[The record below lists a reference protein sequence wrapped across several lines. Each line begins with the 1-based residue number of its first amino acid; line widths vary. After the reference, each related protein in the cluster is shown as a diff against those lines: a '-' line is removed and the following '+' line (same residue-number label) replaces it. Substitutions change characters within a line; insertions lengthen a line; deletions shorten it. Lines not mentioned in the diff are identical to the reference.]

1 MWQSRVMLHIEKA
14 CIYLAIWRRGCPR
27 NSLWWGWGRHL
38 RLLLDSTAWALVLQA
53 QLKTGG
59 EVLSQLS
66 WGALL
71 GRLSG
76 PSTVCYYFYKGGS
89 VCWIMFGQLLV
100 HSCGWG
106 WVGTWLLYLETV
118 DLCAWRAGRE
128 CKESRLEKLIA
139 LRDLLQVVLQH
150 MQKGFQCRE
159 GKRGWW
165 GAGSNEGRRMQLSK
179 PIREKNR
186 L

>member
-1 MWQSRVMLHIEKA
+1 MLFMRFGIMMSHFEGVCHVAEQSHAPHRESLHLPCHLETRVP
-14 CIYLAIWRRGCPR
+14 G

-38 RLLLDSTAWALVLQA
+38 RLVLDSDAWALVLQA

-89 VCWIMFGQLLV
+89 VCWIMFGQLLA

-118 DLCAWRAGRE
+118 DLCAA
-128 CKESRLEKLIA
+128 ESREGMQRKQVGEA
-139 LRDLLQVVLQH
+139 DL
-150 MQKGFQCRE
+150 
-159 GKRGWW
+159 
-165 GAGSNEGRRMQLSK
+165 S
-179 PIREKNR
+179 
-186 L
+186 